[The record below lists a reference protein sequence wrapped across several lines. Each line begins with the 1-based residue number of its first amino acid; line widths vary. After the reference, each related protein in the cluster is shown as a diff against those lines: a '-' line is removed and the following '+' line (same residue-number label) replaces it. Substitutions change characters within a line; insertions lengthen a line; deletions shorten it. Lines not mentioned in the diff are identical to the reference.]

1 MLVTIGQEGAVL
13 LVGVIAVSAVGWGA
27 VLSVRSAIR
36 GPAWALSHVRAVRR
50 MLPLV
55 VAAGLAVVF
64 LVDPVW
70 AGLAV
75 VYVTALVWWLSGALR
90 RNLERVEA
98 TGGFVEIPAESR
110 RRIVRRSRGFLAA
123 AGVLLFAIAA
133 VAVES
138 GATAVVV
145 GALGLVLLGTAGVLG
160 RERSDR

>member
-1 MLVTIGQEGAVL
+1 M
-13 LVGVIAVSAVGWGA
+13 GVIAVSAVGWGA
-27 VLSVRSAIR
+27 VLSVRSAVR
-36 GPAWALSHVRAVRR
+36 GPEWALSHVRAVRR
-50 MLPLV
+50 MLLV

-110 RRIVRRSRGFLAA
+110 RRIVRRSRGFLVA

-138 GATAVVV
+138 GATAVVI
-145 GALGLVLLGTAGVLG
+145 GAFGLVLLGTAAGLG
-160 RERSDR
+160 REGSDR